1 MLRPVNRYA
10 GWVQRMTLGLMQN
23 PVRGLLHGSAA
34 VASVGGL
41 VVLIVSTVNNR
52 PRMVSMI
59 VFGISLIAL
68 YTTSA
73 LYHSIPWGER
83 WKARMQRVDHS
94 MIFLLVAGSFTPF
107 AVNLLDGGWRIA
119 TLVIVW
125 SAFLIGTVERIV
137 FHRARV
143 WLPVALATTM
153 GCFAVVPLPVMSE
166 RLAPI
171 GVGFL
176 LAGGIAYLIGMIA
189 FATKRPR
196 LFPRIFS
203 YHEVFHVLVVA
214 GSLFHF
220 VVVLK
225 YIVPLT

>member
-1 MLRPVNRYA
+1 MLRSFCRYA
-10 GWVQRMTLGLMQN
+10 VGVQRITLGHMQN
-23 PVRGLLHGSAA
+23 PIRGLLHGTAA
-34 VASVGGL
+34 VASIGGL
-41 VVLIVSTVNNR
+41 IVLIISTVNDR

-59 VFGISLIAL
+59 VFGVSLVAL

-83 WKARMQRVDHS
+83 WKARMQRIDHS
-94 MIFLLVAGSFTPF
+94 MILLLVAGSFTPF
-107 AVNLLDGGWRIA
+107 AYNLLEGGWRIA
-119 TLVIVW
+119 TLAIVW
-125 SAFLIGTVERIV
+125 TAFLAGTVERIV

-153 GCFAVVPLPVMSE
+153 GCFAVVPLPVMAD
-166 RLAPI
+166 RLAP
-171 GVGFL
+171 VGIVLL

-220 VVVLK
+220 AVVLK
-225 YIVPLT
+225 YIVPLA

>member
-1 MLRPVNRYA
+1 MLGSFNRYA
-10 GWVQRMTLGLMQN
+10 VRVQRITLGNMQN
-23 PVRGLLHGSAA
+23 PIRGLLHGTAA

-41 VVLIVSTVNNR
+41 IVLIISTLNDR
-52 PRMVSMI
+52 PRMLSMI
-59 VFGISLIAL
+59 VFGVSLVAL

-83 WKARMQRVDHS
+83 WKARMQRIDHS
-94 MIFLLVAGSFTPF
+94 MILLLVAGSFTPF
-107 AVNLLDGGWRIA
+107 ASNLLEGGWRIA
-119 TLVIVW
+119 TLAIVW
-125 SAFLIGTVERIV
+125 SAFVAGTVERIV

-153 GCFAVVPLPVMSE
+153 GCFAVVPLPVMAD
-166 RLAPI
+166 RLAP
-171 GVGFL
+171 VGIVLL
-176 LAGGIAYLIGMIA
+176 LAGGVAYLIGMIA

-220 VVVLK
+220 AVVLK
-225 YIVPLT
+225 YIVPLA

>member
-1 MLRPVNRYA
+1 M
-10 GWVQRMTLGLMQN
+10 QRITLGNMQN
-23 PVRGLLHGSAA
+23 PIRGLLHGTAA

-41 VVLIVSTVNNR
+41 IVLIISTLNDR
-52 PRMVSMI
+52 PRMLSMI
-59 VFGISLIAL
+59 VFGVSLVAL

-83 WKARMQRVDHS
+83 WKARMQRIDHS
-94 MIFLLVAGSFTPF
+94 MILLLVAGSFTPF
-107 AVNLLDGGWRIA
+107 ATNLLEGGWRIA
-119 TLVIVW
+119 TLAIVW
-125 SAFLIGTVERIV
+125 SAFVAGTVERIV

-153 GCFAVVPLPVMSE
+153 GCFAVVPLPVMAD
-166 RLAPI
+166 RLAP
-171 GVGFL
+171 VGIVLL
-176 LAGGIAYLIGMIA
+176 LAGGVAYLIGMIA

-220 VVVLK
+220 AVVLK
-225 YIVPLT
+225 YIVPLA

>member
-1 MLRPVNRYA
+1 M
-10 GWVQRMTLGLMQN
+10 QRITLGNMQN
-23 PVRGLLHGSAA
+23 PIRGLLHGTAA

-41 VVLIVSTVNNR
+41 IVLIISTLNDR
-52 PRMVSMI
+52 PRMLSMI
-59 VFGISLIAL
+59 VFGVSLVAL

-83 WKARMQRVDHS
+83 WKARMQRIDHS
-94 MIFLLVAGSFTPF
+94 MILLLVAGSFTPF
-107 AVNLLDGGWRIA
+107 ASNLLEGGWRIA
-119 TLVIVW
+119 TLAIVW
-125 SAFLIGTVERIV
+125 SAFVAGTVERIV

-153 GCFAVVPLPVMSE
+153 GCFAVVPLPVMAD
-166 RLAPI
+166 RLAP
-171 GVGFL
+171 VGIVLL
-176 LAGGIAYLIGMIA
+176 LAGGVAYLIGMIA

-220 VVVLK
+220 AVVLK
-225 YIVPLT
+225 Y

>member
-1 MLRPVNRYA
+1 MLGSFNRYA
-10 GWVQRMTLGLMQN
+10 VRVQRITLGNMQN
-23 PVRGLLHGSAA
+23 PIRGLLHGTAA

-41 VVLIVSTVNNR
+41 IVLIISTLNDR
-52 PRMVSMI
+52 PRMLSMI
-59 VFGISLIAL
+59 VFGVSLVAL

-83 WKARMQRVDHS
+83 WKARMQRIDHS
-94 MIFLLVAGSFTPF
+94 MILLLVAGSFTPF
-107 AVNLLDGGWRIA
+107 ATNLLEGGWRIA
-119 TLVIVW
+119 TLAIVW
-125 SAFLIGTVERIV
+125 SAFVAGTVERIV

-153 GCFAVVPLPVMSE
+153 GCFAVVPLPVMAD
-166 RLAPI
+166 RLAP
-171 GVGFL
+171 VGIVLL
-176 LAGGIAYLIGMIA
+176 LAGGVAYLIGMIA

-220 VVVLK
+220 AVVLK
-225 YIVPLT
+225 YIVPLA

>member
-1 MLRPVNRYA
+1 MLRSFYRYA
-10 GWVQRMTLGLMQN
+10 VRVQRITLGHMQN
-23 PVRGLLHGSAA
+23 PIRGILHGTAA
-34 VASVGGL
+34 VASIGGL
-41 VVLIVSTVNNR
+41 IVLIVSTANDR
-52 PRMVSMI
+52 PRMLSMI
-59 VFGISLIAL
+59 VFGVSLVAL

-83 WKARMQRVDHS
+83 WKARMQRIDHS
-94 MIFLLVAGSFTPF
+94 MILLLVAGSFTPF
-107 AVNLLDGGWRIA
+107 AYNLLEGGWRIA

-125 SAFLIGTVERIV
+125 SAFLAGTVERIV

-153 GCFAVVPLPVMSE
+153 GCFAVVPLPVMAE
-166 RLAPI
+166 RLTP
-171 GVGFL
+171 VGIVLL

-220 VVVLK
+220 AVVLK
-225 YIVPLT
+225 YIVPLA

>member
-1 MLRPVNRYA
+1 MLRGINRYA
-10 GWVQRMTLGLMQN
+10 VMVQRITLGLMQN
-23 PVRGLLHGSAA
+23 PIRGILHGTAA
-34 VASVGGL
+34 LASVGGL
-41 VVLIVSTVNNR
+41 VVLIVSTMHDR
-52 PRMVSMI
+52 PRMLSMI
-59 VFGISLIAL
+59 IFGVSLVAL

-83 WKARMQRVDHS
+83 WKARMQRVDHT
-94 MIFLLVAGSFTPF
+94 MILLLVAGSFTPF
-107 AVNLLDGGWRIA
+107 AYNLLDGGWRIA
-119 TLVIVW
+119 TLAIVW
-125 SAFLIGTVERIV
+125 SAFLAGTVERLV

-153 GCFAVVPLPVMSE
+153 GCFAVVPLPVMAD
-166 RLAPI
+166 RLAPV
-171 GVGFL
+171 GVVML
-176 LAGGIAYLIGMIA
+176 LAGGVAYLIGMIA

-225 YIVPLT
+225 YIVPLA